1 MRSLPAWLPNAD
13 LACAVAAGAL
23 WYLWPEIGPWPL
35 LLVLAPWLVRLVAA
49 GRPGWA
55 TPFDL
60 PLVLFVATAGLAVW
74 SAYDRTVAW
83 SKFWQIVGGVF
94 LFYALANG
102 LAQAGRA
109 VLADQGPA
117 GEPAEDERRRAAGRR
132 ARRRAEQYAW
142 LLALF
147 GAGVAVYFVATH
159 DWDVFP
165 GKFPALEQLGREL
178 QAPLPALPGHRLHP
192 NVAGG
197 LMAMMLPFSVLV
209 TGLDGRRLS
218 DEAAFEPHE
227 ARRLAWSL
235 FTGLALVLVTA
246 WGCC

>member
-1 MRSLPAWLPNAD
+1 MRSLPAWLPYAD

-23 WYLWPEIGPWPL
+23 WYLRPEIGPWPL
-35 LLVLAPWLVRLVAA
+35 LLVLSPWLVRLVAA

-109 VLADQGPA
+109 VLADQGLA
-117 GEPAEDERRRAAGRR
+117 GEPAEDEAGERPAAAPAAGPSSMPGCWLFSGPVWPSILWPPTTGMSFRANSRPWSNWAGNCKRR
-132 ARRRAEQYAW
+132 CRHCPATGCIPMW
-142 LLALF
+142 P
-147 GAGVAVYFVATH
+147 AG
-159 DWDVFP
+159 
-165 GKFPALEQLGREL
+165 
-178 QAPLPALPGHRLHP
+178 
-192 NVAGG
+192 
-197 LMAMMLPFSVLV
+197 
-209 TGLDGRRLS
+209 
-218 DEAAFEPHE
+218 
-227 ARRLAWSL
+227 
-235 FTGLALVLVTA
+235 
-246 WGCC
+246 